1 MTLNKIIA
9 GAVALT
15 STVALATAAS
25 AAGSVNATA
34 PATATIVSPV
44 TLTKTQN
51 MAFGSIVRPSNAN
64 TNTVTLDANGNV
76 TLSGTGNATL
86 VVSTRTSALFNVVGV
101 AGTTYTTT
109 QGLVFAPTLSNT
121 AAALPVA
128 STGTLGTIP
137 AGGSQELR
145 YGASFDIT
153 SATLAQAYTGTLSVQ
168 LDYN

>member
-1 MTLNKIIA
+1 MKLHKIIV
-9 GAVALT
+9 GAVVLT
-15 STVALATAAS
+15 STIALATAAS

-64 TNTVTLDANGNV
+64 TNTVTLDDSGTV
-76 TLSGTGNATL
+76 TLTGAGNATL
-86 VVSTRTSALFNVVGV
+86 VTSTRTAALFNVVGI

-109 QGLVFAPTLSNT
+109 QGLVFAPALANT
-121 AAALPVA
+121 AAAVPVA
-128 STGTLGTIP
+128 SSGTLGTIP
-137 AGGSQELR
+137 GGGAQELR
-145 YGASFDIT
+145 FGGSFDIT